1 MDVTWSYVTDS
12 LQNAKFLK
20 NIKNFVVQ
28 GQWQGLVNW
37 SSRTRTFLD
46 DHTTVWFKLP
56 ITIPKFWDC
65 LPAQTHRLELG
76 RYRYLESV
84 FGIGIGYR
92 PRTNTDTFDGW
103 RRWKTTN
110 HAEKTNNFTL
120 LLAEFVRRNVDV
132 HSRRQS
138 DLCAIRTVCRKPKQV
153 CVFRSWKYRFNRK
166 C

>member
-1 MDVTWSYVTDS
+1 MDVTWSYVTDR

-84 FGIGIGYR
+84 
-92 PRTNTDTFDGW
+92 TDPGLTQTPLMVGGGEK
-103 RRWKTTN
+103 RRITRK
-110 HAEKTNNFTL
+110 KNNFTL

-138 DLCAIRTVCRKPKQV
+138 ELCAIKTVCRKPKQV